1 MEGSKGCT
9 GCNLKGID
17 LSKSKIRDNF
27 MKGSNDPVVNSEDN
41 RRRRYDTWNGVGCGG
56 CGLIYYPILLAC
68 GGIYGYQGPYF
79 PGPEVHHHIP
89 FDGNGVD
96 PNIHSISGVN
106 GGGDDNIAEGSVG
119 G

>member
-68 GGIYGYQGPYF
+68 GGIYGY
-79 PGPEVHHHIP
+79 
-89 FDGNGVD
+89 
-96 PNIHSISGVN
+96 
-106 GGGDDNIAEGSVG
+106 
-119 G
+119 